1 MIETVLWSFYIGEH
15 RIFFTAHG
23 IDLRMATAVSV
34 TIPIMAQVYHTFE
47 FLWTLYYRY
56 IGIISF

>member
-1 MIETVLWSFYIGEH
+1 VVIFIGEH
-15 RIFFTAHG
+15 RIFFTVHG

-34 TIPIMAQVYHTFE
+34 TILIMAQVYHTFE
-47 FLWTLYYRY
+47 FLWTLYYRH